1 MTSGLA
7 LGLQPGSPL
16 GAAELVGLF
25 GHFMVLSLIAIGGAI
40 TTASDMH
47 RYVVQE
53 KGWMGD
59 DAFTASIAIAQAAP
73 GPNILF
79 VAVIGWNIAGP
90 LGALATLGG
99 ILIPSTTLTLW
110 IARFARQRRETRGV
124 RAFVTGLAPVTIG
137 LLLATGWVLAQPY
150 LAAPD
155 RLVGAALLMAV
166 TVFAIA
172 RTRIGPMWLVA
183 LGAVAGAL
191 GWV

>member
-1 MTSGLA
+1 MTPASLA
-7 LGLQPGSPL
+7 SPL
-16 GAAELVGLF
+16 GAGELLGLF
-25 GHFMVLSLIAIGGAI
+25 GHFLVLSLISIGGAI

-90 LGALATLGG
+90 LGALATLAG

-110 IARFARQRRETRGV
+110 VARFARQRRETRGV

-155 RLVGAALLMAV
+155 RRLGASLLMAV
-166 TVFAIA
+166 TVLAIV

-183 LGAVAGAL
+183 LGAVVGAL